1 MSTPATSATT
11 PAPSAA
17 TLASSLQQANA
28 LAAKLKEQVAA
39 REASVKQA
47 HDLLTTKA
55 EEIKALNQQLQDG
68 DVQIHDLQ
76 DEITDNFTTL
86 QDYTKLL
93 DAQASQLSDVLASST
108 T

>member
-1 MSTPATSATT
+1 MSTAQT
-11 PAPSAA
+11 PSAA

-28 LAAKLKEQVAA
+28 LAAKLKDQIAA
-39 REASVKQA
+39 REAAAKQA
-47 HDLLTTKA
+47 HDLLTSKA
-55 EEIKALNQQLQDG
+55 EEIKALNQQLQAG

-76 DEITDNFTTL
+76 DEIQNNFSTL

-93 DAQASQLSDVLASST
+93 DAQASQLGDVLSST